1 VRLEGVTGIWVIS
14 MLRPIFFPLPE
25 GTKGMKRFAIT
36 VAAFVPRLAEI
47 HNKISKLNYPEGIF
61 VTYLAYTCHTYG
73 DCLQF
78 SLLAKNETELKK
90 FISEV
95 VDKIPGVLRTTVCEL
110 EKNQPFIT
118 YEVWQK
124 YASRSP
130 FGENWGE
137 RDMIAQFSQ

>member
-1 VRLEGVTGIWVIS
+1 
-14 MLRPIFFPLPE
+14 
-25 GTKGMKRFAIT
+25 
-36 VAAFVPRLAEI
+36 
-47 HNKISKLNYPEGIF
+47 
-61 VTYLAYTCHTYG
+61 
-73 DCLQF
+73 
-78 SLLAKNETELKK
+78 LAKNETELKK

-95 VDKIPGVLRTTVCEL
+95 VDKIPGVLRTTICEI

-118 YEVWQK
+118 YKVWQK